1 MAENELHI
9 SSGSSLS
16 LFPSPLQMI
25 IYHVLSC
32 LLSFV
37 GLNLNIFYFSI
48 HLLDLIMHFKRLR
61 TVLYSVLHN
70 RRQLAMTALLMF
82 MVIYLYTVLAFNFFR
97 EFYRQSTP
105 EGSQVYNCDS
115 MFKVRR

>member
-1 MAENELHI
+1 
-9 SSGSSLS
+9 
-16 LFPSPLQMI
+16 
-25 IYHVLSC
+25 
-32 LLSFV
+32 
-37 GLNLNIFYFSI
+37 
-48 HLLDLIMHFKRLR
+48 
-61 TVLYSVLHN
+61 
-70 RRQLAMTALLMF
+70 MTALLMF